1 MSKRPAYQD
10 WKKVKFRKQENK
22 VRGEHDFSIRL
33 EATLKDSVQTGKTP
47 RQKAPIPPR
56 YKSLQRAHKPVGD
69 QKPQNAVSNL
79 LRVICLTP
87 GGAGVSTILPSRSEG
102 RSSVGWFARGS
113 CDVGSSDV

>member
-47 RQKAPIPPR
+47 RRKAHRPPKKAP
-56 YKSLQRAHKPVGD
+56 SAARAQTRGGPETPVPS
-69 QKPQNAVSNL
+69 QQAPATHVSQI
-79 LRVICLTP
+79 RP
-87 GGAGVSTILPSRSEG
+87 
-102 RSSVGWFARGS
+102 FARAQAPS
-113 CDVGSSDV
+113 TP